1 MKDQLLIHVTD
12 LGEYQ
17 GKIGFDMDNWEDE
30 TPVRHGQIYDIYLG
44 ILSTVSIQFISVCE

>member
-44 ILSTVSIQFISVCE
+44 IL